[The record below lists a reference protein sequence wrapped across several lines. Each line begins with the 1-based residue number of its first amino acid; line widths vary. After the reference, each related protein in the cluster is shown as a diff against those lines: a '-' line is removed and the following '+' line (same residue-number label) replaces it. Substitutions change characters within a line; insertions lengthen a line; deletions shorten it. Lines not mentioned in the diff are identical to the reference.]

1 MIPASWSGYGCRLLR
16 LEVSSCIDQQHSRN
30 KRVLFSGNSARELEV
45 QVVRLSH
52 AKALPLYY

>member
-30 KRVLFSGNSARELEV
+30 KRVLFIGNSARELEA

-52 AKALPLYY
+52 VRALP